1 MKIIF
6 YCTYNLLCV
15 PQLTDSVQSTWMY
28 NFVVAHTLYLPH
40 KTPNKFLFFRSTIYC
55 QKSRIHQIGLFWQ
68 KTEIAHEFDLNFA
81 RTVLNSAPFSPSS
94 DHQLNC
100 AKILALASRT
110 LGYFLGVVQKLRE
123 QFLSY
128 FDHLPTCRGLS
139 WTFGALPT
147 PCPRGH
153 RKT

>member
-1 MKIIF
+1 MLLQNVF
-6 YCTYNLLCV
+6 YPKNLESENTIL
-15 PQLTDSVQSTWMY
+15 LRTQSIVCATVFRVVWMY

-81 RTVLNSAPFSPSS
+81 RTFLNSAPFSPSS

-110 LGYFLGVVQKLRE
+110 LGYSLGVVQKLRE

-128 FDHLPTCRGLS
+128 FD
-139 WTFGALPT
+139 F
-147 PCPRGH
+147 
-153 RKT
+153 